1 MNMQLYKHQNDA
13 LVQTKKFNRVGYF
26 LDMGLGKTFVGA
38 EKAVKLSKPI
48 LVVCQKSKI
57 DDWVDHFRSVYTTH
71 DHDYCAKELIF
82 DLTDKQQFN
91 AFMAEVTEA
100 TTSYINTDEW
110 TGQSY
115 SIENNYPFV
124 VVGVINYELIF
135 RRDELKKLHDFT
147 LMLDESSMITNPTAK
162 RTKFV
167 HLLKPQNVILLS
179 GTPTGG
185 KYEKLWSQL
194 RLLGWNISKEAFF
207 KNYVITEWIEDDSGF
222 KIPVI
227 RGYKNVE
234 RLKDKLRQYGCIFM
248 KTEEVFDLPEQIE
261 VPIWVESTKEFR
273 KFMKDDFVILSD
285 GVEII
290 GDTKLTKRLYS
301 RQLCGQYNPEKIA
314 AFKDLLASTDD
325 RLIVFYNFNEEL
337 FRLTEIAVEMERP
350 ISIVNGKT
358 KDLEAYETRDDAITF
373 VQYQAG
379 AMGLNLQKANK
390 VIYFTLPEW
399 SDLYEQSKK
408 RIHRIGQKNNC
419 IYYLMLC
426 KRSVE
431 DGLILPTLKMRKDL
445 DDDLFINYENQYK
458 KEGKQK

>member
-1 MNMQLYKHQNDA
+1 MQLYKHQTEA
-13 LVQTKKFNRVGYF
+13 LAQTKQFNRVGYF

-38 EKAVKLSKPI
+38 EKMKELNTPVN

-57 DDWVDHFRSVYTTH
+57 DDWMNHFVNYGFERQFKMIYDCTEWDKGDWFAFAQH
-71 DHDYCAKELIF
+71 PEEPCILI
-82 DLTDKQQFN
+82 
-91 AFMAEVTEA
+91 
-100 TTSYINTDEW
+100 
-110 TGQSY
+110 
-115 SIENNYPFV
+115 
-124 VVGVINYELIF
+124 INYELLF
-135 RRDELKKLHDFT
+135 RREELKKLRNFT

-167 HLLKPQNVILLS
+167 QSLEPENVILLS

-194 RLLGWNISKEAFF
+194 RLLGWKISEDAFF
-207 KNYVITEWIEDDSGF
+207 KNYVVTEWIEDDSGF
-222 KIPVI
+222 KIKVI

-234 RLKDKLRQYGCIFM
+234 RLKDKLRQHGCIFM

-261 VPIWVESTKEFR
+261 VPIWVEPTKDFK
-273 KFMKDDFVILSD
+273 KFMKDDMVILSD
-285 GVEII
+285 GVELI

-301 RQLCGQYNPEKIA
+301 RQLCGQYNPEKVA
-314 AFKDLLASTDD
+314 AFKDLLTSTDD
-325 RLIVFYNFNEEL
+325 RLIVFYNFNDEL
-337 FRLTEIAVEMERP
+337 GKLMEIAVEMERP
-350 ISIVNGKT
+350 VSIVNGKT
-358 KDLEAYETRDDAITF
+358 KDLEAYETRDDSITF

-445 DDDLFINYENQYK
+445 DDDLFEKYENQFK
-458 KEGKQK
+458 KGR